1 MLDLPLRSFLERL
14 GSNAPA
20 PGGGAAAALCGAL
33 AASLGS
39 MVCAFTIGKPK
50 FAAVESEAREL
61 AGNFERAADAFSR
74 WVDEDAAAYAALSAA
89 MKRPKD
95 DPVRSSEVASAAALA
110 ALVPLETA
118 ALSRR
123 IEREFQRLAAI
134 GNPVLKSDIEAGAI
148 MVRACRLA
156 ATANVRAN
164 LPFLDPAYRQRVEAE
179 LTRLDCTGCV

>member
-1 MLDLPLRSFLERL
+1 MLELPLRTFLERL
-14 GSNAPA
+14 ASNAPA

-39 MVCAFTIGKPK
+39 MVCGFTIGKPK
-50 FAAVESEAREL
+50 FAAVESEVRAL
-61 AGNFERAADAFSR
+61 IDHFARAAAAFSR

-95 DPVRSSEVASAAALA
+95 DPARGSEVASAAALA
-110 ALVPLETA
+110 AIVPLEIA
-118 ALSRR
+118 ALAQRL
-123 IEREFQRLAAI
+123 EHEFERLAAI
-134 GNPVLKSDIEAGAI
+134 GNPALKADIESGAI
-148 MVRACRLA
+148 MVRACRQA

-179 LTRLDCTGCV
+179 LARLNRMSGA